1 MKTRYQDAYRA
12 GSLTEGLGATCKVV
26 GFLMGGVIL
35 LVSFAGGQLS
45 GAFLVLGLGAGALI
59 AFVGW
64 VLGVLVSAQGRML
77 KATLDTAVNSSPF
90 LSNAERAEV
99 MSYVERR

>member
-1 MKTRYQDAYRA
+1 
-12 GSLTEGLGATCKVV
+12 
-26 GFLMGGVIL
+26 MGGVIL